1 MRERA
6 TERRKHPRVVTKGTV
21 NMSAPG
27 YVQRARLANIGA
39 RGIYVLTNI
48 RPLDRLLQG
57 TVKLEIRLDTGRAE
71 WCRTEGRV
79 IRIRD
84 EGLAIV
90 FDTPPLDLLGMID
103 ELETASHARNRMIAI
118 VLIDADERRRNRM
131 ADGFNAAGCTVI
143 EAATPL
149 EAIVRLGESSFEPD
163 VIAVADTRPGG
174 QSDDM
179 RAFVEREHPTVKLIR
194 IGDEVLRPDGLFNW
208 LSSAGMEAD
217 LADRVRQ
224 ALVSPRGSD

>member
-1 MRERA
+1 MSGRA
-6 TERRKHPRVVTKGTV
+6 IERRKHARVVTKGSVT
-21 NMSAPG
+21 MTAPG

-39 RGIYVLTNI
+39 HGIYVLTNI

-57 TVKLEIRLDTGRAE
+57 TVKLQIRLDTGHAE
-71 WCRTEGRV
+71 WFRTEGRV
-79 IRIRD
+79 VRIRD
-84 EGLAIV
+84 EGLAIM
-90 FDTPPLDLLGMID
+90 FDTPPVELLAMID
-103 ELETASHARNRMIAI
+103 ELGTASHARHRMLAI
-118 VLIDADERRRNRM
+118 VLIDDDERRRNRM

-163 VIAVADTRPGG
+163 VIAVSDTQPGG

-194 IGDEVLRPDGLFNW
+194 IGDEVLRPDGLTNW
-208 LSSAGMEAD
+208 LSSAGVAAD

-224 ALVSPRGSD
+224 ALVAPRGSD